1 MFSGIMERIKKVKK
15 LSIIEKQELKED
27 VLRHHNT
34 IREYLNDNQ
43 NTIPRAVLNALEDRL
58 ILLSQTRDK
67 L

>member
-15 LSIIEKQELKED
+15 LSIMEKQELKED

-34 IREYLNDNQ
+34 IREYLTDNQ

>member
-15 LSIIEKQELKED
+15 LSVIEKQELKED

-34 IREYLNDNQ
+34 IREYLTDNQ

>member
-15 LSIIEKQELKED
+15 LSVVEKQELKED

-34 IREYLNDNQ
+34 IREYLTDNQ